1 MVVVAGCVVGV
12 VDDGGGKLC
21 CWWLASGGMVR
32 LGLDGGYVGFL
43 VCSRWRERKGEEER
57 QKLERAERWYWN
69 ILLCKY
75 NTLMCYIGK

>member
-1 MVVVAGCVVGV
+1 MVVLLMMVVASCV
-12 VDDGGGKLC
+12 VDDWQVVG
-21 CWWLASGGMVR
+21 W

-57 QKLERAERWYWN
+57 QKLERANRWYWN